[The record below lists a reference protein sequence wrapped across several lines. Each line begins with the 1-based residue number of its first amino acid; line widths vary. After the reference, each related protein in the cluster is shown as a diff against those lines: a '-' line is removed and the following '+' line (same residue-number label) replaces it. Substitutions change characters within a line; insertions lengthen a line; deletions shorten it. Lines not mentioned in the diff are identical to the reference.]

1 MLPFNYRFKIDKR
14 SKEFI
19 LFRNKKYHK
28 IKSSKIYPL
37 DDNEKDQ
44 FKCSICFDT
53 LIFGKVI
60 LKTECNHIFH
70 KSCLDNWINSKINL
84 DTQCP
89 ICRKKINVDKL
100 KFVIT

>member
-1 MLPFNYRFKIDKR
+1 MFKIDKR

-44 FKCSICFDT
+44 FECPICFDT

-70 KSCLDNWINSKINL
+70 KSCLDNWIISNSKINL
-84 DTQCP
+84 DTTCP
-89 ICRKKINVDKL
+89 ICRQKINVDKL
-100 KFVIT
+100 KFIIT